1 MNDVSDQLTALEATV
16 AYVKAGRKYEGL
28 NLDALTSRYITALEV
43 AVSVPALETIQFID
57 DLGAEFELR
66 GMQAPN
72 WVLAGHHIGLPELR
86 QKAKVSALGRGGFPV
101 R

>member
-43 AVSVPALETIQFID
+43 AVSVRLSKLF
-57 DLGAEFELR
+57 
-66 GMQAPN
+66 
-72 WVLAGHHIGLPELR
+72 
-86 QKAKVSALGRGGFPV
+86 SS
-101 R
+101 